1 MASTIATLTKSQDGY
16 KGMLTTLTLKAPI
29 EFQRNARKAND
40 KGPDFRVVA
49 TQNGFELGA
58 AWIRQAKTTG
68 EDYVSVSLSAPEL
81 NGVMYGNIAPAP
93 GGKPDEFVLIWNR
106 RN

>member
-1 MASTIATLTKSQDGY
+1 MASTIATLTKTSDGY
-16 KGMLTTLTLKAPI
+16 KGMLTTLTLKAAI